1 MSCDIVSD
9 LTISAIVCAMAGT
22 EYGAAGLHD
31 ENDGAFYS
39 AATSSQKVGQMLLD
53 ANFASVNARYN
64 ENAPVRVFKMKSKPV
79 LHLGT
84 MNRKFTVFFLMLR
97 MIWLRK

>member
-31 ENDGAFYS
+31 EI
-39 AATSSQKVGQMLLD
+39 
-53 ANFASVNARYN
+53 
-64 ENAPVRVFKMKSKPV
+64 V
-79 LHLGT
+79 LGYYGILT
-84 MNRKFTVFFLMLR
+84 LR
-97 MIWLRK
+97 

>member
-31 ENDGAFYS
+31 DDGTFYS
-39 AATSSQKVGQMLLD
+39 AATCSQKVGQLCD
-53 ANFASVNARYN
+53 
-64 ENAPVRVFKMKSKPV
+64 
-79 LHLGT
+79 
-84 MNRKFTVFFLMLR
+84 FTKVTPSYCG
-97 MIWLRK
+97 MIVSR